1 MVDRRKFVA
10 AVGTGSV
17 LLAAG
22 AVAAKPRSPDYY
34 AIFLKVIGAWRNHD
48 ADAVL
53 AHMAD
58 DIVWYAYVGAPPI
71 TGKPNIKALLQSLA
85 PHRGAERWRIFNHA
99 VNGNKLLLEGVDD
112 YDDDKGHKIAVP
124 YMGIVEF
131 RGELITGWRDY
142 FDVGL
147 LNRMKAGEA
156 VPAAIE
162 PLVSRQGQP

>member
-1 MVDRRKFVA
+1 MVNRRDMFRA
-10 AVGTGSV
+10 AGAGSV

-22 AVAAKPRSPDYY
+22 AAGARPRSPDLF
-34 AIFLKVIGAWRNHD
+34 AVFLEVIRAWRNHD
-48 ADAVL
+48 ADAVI

-71 TGKPNIKALLQSLA
+71 TGKPQIRELLKSLA

-99 VNGNKLLLEGVDD
+99 VNGNRLLVEGVDD
-112 YDDDKGHKIAVP
+112 YDDDKGHRVAVP

-131 RGELITGWRDY
+131 RGQLITGWRDY

-147 LNRMKAGEA
+147 LNKMKAGEA

-162 PLVSRQGQP
+162 PLVSRQGEP